1 MSRISEQWSD
11 FNTADDANI
20 FELIPNNTLAK
31 VRMTIRPGGY
41 NDETQGWTGGY
52 ATQGKTGAVFL
63 ACEYV
68 IIGGKYDK
76 QKVWG
81 IIGLHSDTGPKFRE
95 IGRSFIKSI
104 INSSRGL
111 NPKDLSEPAQKA
123 RIIAGIHSLDG
134 IVFLAKITI
143 GKNQEDNLQNE
154 IKMAITPDHTEYS
167 KLMTEDSRFAID
179 DSTENGSFTP
189 PWA

>member
-1 MSRISEQWSD
+1 MSRINEQWLD
-11 FNTADDANI
+11 FNTADDSNL
-20 FELIPNNTLAK
+20 FELIPSNTLAR
-31 VRMTIRPGGY
+31 VRMTIRPGGH
-41 NDETQGWTGGY
+41 NDQTQGWTGGY
-52 ATQGKTGAVFL
+52 ATQGDTGAIFL

-68 IIGGKYDK
+68 IIGGLYDK

-81 IIGLHSDTGPKFRE
+81 IIGLHSDKGPKFRE
-95 IGRSFIKSI
+95 MGRTFIKSI

-143 GKNQEDNLQNE
+143 GKDQNDNPQNE
-154 IKMAITPDHTEYS
+154 IKTAITCEHKDYS
-167 KLMTEDSRFAID
+167 TLMPADSRFAID
-179 DSTENGSFTP
+179 DSADANSFTP